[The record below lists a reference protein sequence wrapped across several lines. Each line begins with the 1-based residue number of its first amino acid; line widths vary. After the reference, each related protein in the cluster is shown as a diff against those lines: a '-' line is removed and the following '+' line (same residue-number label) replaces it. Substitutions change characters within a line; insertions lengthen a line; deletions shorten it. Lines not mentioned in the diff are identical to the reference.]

1 MKWKKRRELELIN
14 ELTKAMQD
22 AIIQTQKGG

>member
-1 MKWKKRRELELIN
+1 MNWKKRREIELID
-14 ELTKAMQD
+14 ELTKAIQD